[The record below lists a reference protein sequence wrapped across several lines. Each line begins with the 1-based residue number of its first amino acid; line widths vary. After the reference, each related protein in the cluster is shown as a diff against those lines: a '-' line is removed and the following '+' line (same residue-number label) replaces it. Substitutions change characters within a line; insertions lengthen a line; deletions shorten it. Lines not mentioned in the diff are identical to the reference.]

1 MPDLYT
7 NHNHK
12 SKFRFEW
19 GADLITH
26 SVDDTQETGGHIN
39 DADCLMALQAASEL
53 LKSMDNQKS
62 KIYTHEKS

>member
-12 SKFRFEW
+12 SKFRFEP
-19 GADLITH
+19 GADLVPY

-53 LKSMDNQKS
+53 HKSTGINIENIYSQKF
-62 KIYTHEKS
+62 